1 MKQIGLVLS
10 GGMAKGAYQIGALR
24 AISEYFAPSDFKYVS
39 SASIGALNAYA
50 YLSRNLEKA
59 AEIWESVGTD
69 GSRIRITTMLR
80 SSFIPSTINNLVS
93 NCKIPN
99 SFYVPLLNLSGREL
113 TYYNFAKLT
122 PGEMKQYLRASIALP
137 LYNKGVSI
145 GAKKLYDGA
154 VIDNIPIY
162 PVLRNPLDY
171 CICIYFD
178 DYNYIFEDDTLDDKI
193 IKLTFPDNKIIS
205 NSIRLEHNSIKYMMD
220 EGYRRAKEVLDYV
233 FCDGISDRD
242 KIYDRVK
249 SLNSANSKKKLRIT
263 GDVLVTNMN
272 RITKKMV
279 HATAAID

>member
-50 YLSRNLEKA
+50 YLSKNLDKA
-59 AEIWESVGTD
+59 TEIWESVGAD
-69 GSRIRITTMLR
+69 GNRTRITTMLR
-80 SSFIPSTINNLVS
+80 SSFIPSAINKLVC
-93 NCKIPN
+93 NRQIPN
-99 SFYVPLLNLSGREL
+99 TFYVPLLDLSGREL
-113 TYYNFAKLT
+113 NYYNFAKLS

-145 GAKKLYDGA
+145 GTKTLYDGA

-178 DYNYIFEDDTLDDKI
+178 DYNYIFEDDCLDNKI

-205 NSIRLEHNSIKYMMD
+205 NSIRVEHNSIKYMME
-220 EGYRRAKEVLDYV
+220 EGYRKAKEVLDYV
-233 FCDGISDRD
+233 FSEGITDSE
-242 KIYDRVK
+242 KIYARVE
-249 SLNSANSKKKLRIT
+249 SMNAASSKKKLRIT

-279 HATAAID
+279 HATAAIE